1 MADNDDD
8 VEGPEASDDEAT
20 VETPDAGES
29 DVGRTELKVLRAR
42 LTLEEEAEAA
52 RRRVLGV
59 SRGRLRPATV
69 QTNVADDDEADLRER
84 LRELVRGVE
93 EETER
98 LQDDV
103 SRLRSAAGRAG
114 ATLHEEIERAANE
127 LAEQSTEELQTT
139 VGQTAT
145 ESLEALTAAID
156 TLQETTA
163 SLNNV
168 AAGLL
173 TSVENLSKAAP
184 IADQLAELA
193 AAPPAIPDAL
203 ARI

>member
-1 MADNDDD
+1 MADNHAGDAPSEAPEEEVGDETVD
-8 VEGPEASDDEAT
+8 VDEPVEDAAVEDET
-20 VETPDAGES
+20 VEPAPDI
-29 DVGRTELKVLRAR
+29 GRTELKAIRAR

-52 RRRVLGV
+52 RRRILGPRRAARRRAA
-59 SRGRLRPATV
+59 SGQPAFDE
-69 QTNVADDDEADLRER
+69 DDDDLSER

-114 ATLHEEIERAANE
+114 ATLHEEIERAASE
-127 LAEQSTEELQTT
+127 LADQSTEELQTT

-168 AAGLL
+168 A
-173 TSVENLSKAAP
+173 
-184 IADQLAELA
+184 
-193 AAPPAIPDAL
+193 
-203 ARI
+203 